1 MTIIT
6 SKKEPLAQWCMLV
19 IPAVRM
25 LEQARGEFKANL
37 RNLLS
42 LFLKTKNK
50 KGNVGQVVPQLIA
63 LK

>member
-1 MTIIT
+1 
-6 SKKEPLAQWCMLV
+6 MLV

-25 LEQARGEFKANL
+25 LEQAHGEFKANL